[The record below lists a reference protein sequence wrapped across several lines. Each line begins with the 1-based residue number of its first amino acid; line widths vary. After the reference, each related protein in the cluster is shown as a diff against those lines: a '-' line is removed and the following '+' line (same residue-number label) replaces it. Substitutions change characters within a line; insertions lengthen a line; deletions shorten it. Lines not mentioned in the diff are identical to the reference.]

1 MSKYST
7 KQKLNISE
15 SFVDGI
21 KKKKKKVIVN
31 IRRKIIP
38 NRWKIWVRIA

>member
-21 KKKKKKVIVN
+21 KKKKKVIVN